1 MTRTLLARRWLCY
14 SSMLRLTSGGMIM
27 FCVQCDA
34 EGQLMRVEATTYA
47 EATQTLPA
55 DRHEIQAWYANE
67 MMETSLKQLKQ
78 SDLE

>member
-1 MTRTLLARRWLCY
+1 
-14 SSMLRLTSGGMIM
+14 
-27 FCVQCDA
+27 
-34 EGQLMRVEATTYA
+34 MRVEATTYA